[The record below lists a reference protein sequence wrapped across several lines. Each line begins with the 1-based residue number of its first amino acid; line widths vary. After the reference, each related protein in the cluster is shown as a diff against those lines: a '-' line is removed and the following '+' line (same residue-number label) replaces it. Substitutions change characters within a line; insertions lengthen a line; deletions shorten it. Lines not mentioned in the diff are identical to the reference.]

1 MIKVSLEKFDSPIVI
16 INQVFEDE
24 DWGVVAS
31 YMSKRDVEEDEGGA
45 GLAGIGWHVR
55 VTLPSFDDADF
66 DQVFSTP
73 EAALEFGI
81 SQIVSGSLSPI
92 TSTVNG
98 MKGDSHP
105 LGHYNSIVRS
115 GRG

>member
-16 INQVFEDE
+16 INQVFEGE

-31 YMSKRDVEEDEGGA
+31 YMSKQDVEEAEGGV
-45 GLAGIGWHVR
+45 GLAEIGWHLR
-55 VTLPSFDDADF
+55 VTLPNFDDADF

-81 SQIVSGSLSPI
+81 NQIVSGSLAPVKSP
-92 TSTVNG
+92 VNG
-98 MKGDSHP
+98 LQGESHP
-105 LGHYNSIVRS
+105 LGHYNSIA
-115 GRG
+115 